1 MPRKPFSTGLLCSI
15 MQECRLFSAPAAGG
29 TAPPI
34 RKRTSGRTKRSV
46 RNGLRTG
53 TDRIANRP
61 VSLSL
66 PRPVPSPMTVPGPH
80 CGAHLGPFLVLG
92 IGQHGLDLLVHFLPL
107 LGAGTET
114 PVRRPSR
121 RLAGGTPRR
130 LRHFLETIEQNPLDL
145 PGLLV
150 RKRQLLG
157 HALSHSLGP
166 LLGSPFLSVR
176 TLSRQAPPR
185 EQQYGCR
192 DGHSYDAFHTF
203 SFLYRNCKNSS
214 VTLRTSRENREPEN
228 SARETPSGP
237 RERLTQP
244 RRETRCAPSG
254 SNESGGNP
262 PG

>member
-61 VSLSL
+61 ASLSL

-121 RLAGGTPRR
+121 RFAGGTPRC
-130 LRHFLETIEQNPLDL
+130 LRHFLEMI
-145 PGLLV
+145 
-150 RKRQLLG
+150 
-157 HALSHSLGP
+157 
-166 LLGSPFLSVR
+166 
-176 TLSRQAPPR
+176 
-185 EQQYGCR
+185 
-192 DGHSYDAFHTF
+192 
-203 SFLYRNCKNSS
+203 
-214 VTLRTSRENREPEN
+214 EPE
-228 SARETPSGP
+228 SARSA
-237 RERLTQP
+237 RA
-244 RRETRCAPSG
+244 CS
-254 SNESGGNP
+254 SESDSCSVMR
-262 PG
+262 

>member
-61 VSLSL
+61 ASLSL

-80 CGAHLGPFLVLG
+80 CGAHPRSFWYWASVST
-92 IGQHGLDLLVHFLPL
+92 DLICSSISLPL

-121 RLAGGTPRR
+121 RFAGGTPRC
-130 LRHFLETIEQNPLDL
+130 LRHFLEMI
-145 PGLLV
+145 
-150 RKRQLLG
+150 
-157 HALSHSLGP
+157 
-166 LLGSPFLSVR
+166 
-176 TLSRQAPPR
+176 
-185 EQQYGCR
+185 
-192 DGHSYDAFHTF
+192 
-203 SFLYRNCKNSS
+203 
-214 VTLRTSRENREPEN
+214 EPE
-228 SARETPSGP
+228 SARSA
-237 RERLTQP
+237 RA
-244 RRETRCAPSG
+244 CS
-254 SNESGGNP
+254 SESDSCSVMR
-262 PG
+262 

>member
-15 MQECRLFSAPAAGG
+15 MQECRLFSAPAAWGG

-61 VSLSL
+61 ASLSL

-121 RLAGGTPRR
+121 RFAGGTPRC
-130 LRHFLETIEQNPLDL
+130 LRHFLEMIEQNLLDL

-150 RKRQLLG
+150 RKRQLFG

-166 LLGSPFLSVR
+166 LFGSHLLSVR
-176 TLSRQAPPR
+176 TLSREAPRR

-192 DGHSYDAFHTF
+192 DGHSYDTFHSF
-203 SFLYRNCKNSS
+203 SF
-214 VTLRTSRENREPEN
+214 
-228 SARETPSGP
+228 
-237 RERLTQP
+237 
-244 RRETRCAPSG
+244 
-254 SNESGGNP
+254 
-262 PG
+262 

>member
-61 VSLSL
+61 ASLSL

-92 IGQHGLDLLVHFLPL
+92 IGQHGLDLL
-107 LGAGTET
+107 
-114 PVRRPSR
+114 
-121 RLAGGTPRR
+121 
-130 LRHFLETIEQNPLDL
+130 DL

-150 RKRQLLG
+150 RKRQLFG

-166 LLGSPFLSVR
+166 LFGSHLLSVR
-176 TLSRQAPPR
+176 TLSREAPRR

-244 RRETRCAPSG
+244 RRETRCAPTG